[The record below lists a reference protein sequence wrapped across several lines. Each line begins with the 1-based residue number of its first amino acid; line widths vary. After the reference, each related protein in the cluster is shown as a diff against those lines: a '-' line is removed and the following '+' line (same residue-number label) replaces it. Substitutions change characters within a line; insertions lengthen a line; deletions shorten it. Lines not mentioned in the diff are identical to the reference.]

1 MKLIPKYKHAGTLN
15 KEWIKDRD
23 INGNWGYRNIKTG
36 QFRTTLPNSQEEK
49 RQEQTKRNNAVL
61 KTYSANKSKFDESYE
76 SRRRNHSDET
86 VKKVISKPVI
96 TVDSDGNANTG
107 YSRQLAPGEDS
118 AQLNTFIEEQIP
130 IARGIRLVTG
140 LGKLALSKLGSNE
153 VSHWARNS
161 LVNEAAG
168 DIASTVRAADTKA
181 IAENFINDWTQVRP
195 NVEYRP
201 LKGGPVKIEKDIVR
215 GVDGSARIV
224 TTRTPVKLPEG
235 QVDVQGQGRIPVWI
249 EEGQPPRVINGLN
262 TRSNYD
268 FNYAETQGYN
278 LPNSDIRIGLDHI
291 TYPEDKLVHY
301 SSDLMPIR
309 NNQFQPKPA
318 QDLPDSFSA
327 IWWERNHP
335 ASSYGNSKLTFTK
348 VPHTEG
354 YEVANPTVFGDNQTI
369 TTGAYPIT
377 GAETMRPNPFTGF
390 WDHIRYQEQP
400 QGIASFSSFK
410 PTKKAWT
417 TGSVEGNE
425 ATSYFFRKSPDQ
437 QFELVK
443 DQEPGNYSIH
453 FKTDRGALSYGDKMQ
468 LFAKVADE
476 IPEGGLIST
485 WGTIS
490 KGGVHGIDRF
500 GSDFGF
506 QRAGN
511 RQLTL
516 KDTGEPVS
524 VGIYRKPNPRGYY
537 SVGTPGYPYLYDPV
551 TKQWDTSTISQLLKS
566 GKQEFIDWMNNPSYR
581 KAAEA
586 NQVEAESMGLAYTPT
601 YEKTEYLHPQS
612 TTVKNIGNSSL
623 GGTTDRNGDIV
634 INVQTAQN
642 PKDVM
647 AHEFGHANYHGNV
660 SESTM
665 ANTEQGKKEWQY
677 LKFKAG
683 QVFKPD
689 SWYSDK
695 FDLNSH
701 APEAVMNAR
710 DYGKEIGLKIGQE
723 YPGYEKA
730 LELIN
735 SNNGFK
741 SGLRSMFY
749 LDKEHMPYVWKALT
763 GTQFAVPAVGF
774 SLPFLNN
781 NN

>member
-86 VKKVISKPVI
+86 VKKVISKPAI

-140 LGKLALSKLGSNE
+140 LGKLALSKLGQNE

-201 LKGGPVKIEKDIVR
+201 LKGGPIKIENNIVR
-215 GVDGSARIV
+215 GSDGRARIV
-224 TTRTPVKLPEG
+224 TTETPVKFLEG
-235 QVDVQGQGRIPVWI
+235 KIDVLERGSTPVWI
-249 EEGQPPRVINGLN
+249 EEGQQPRVINGLN

-390 WDHIRYQEQP
+390 WDNIRYQEQP
-400 QGIASFSSFK
+400 QGIASLSYFK

-417 TGSVEGNE
+417 TGSGEGNK
-425 ATSYFFRKSPDQ
+425 ATSY
-437 QFELVK
+437 
-443 DQEPGNYSIH
+443 
-453 FKTDRGALSYGDKMQ
+453 
-468 LFAKVADE
+468 LF
-476 IPEGGLIST
+476 
-485 WGTIS
+485 
-490 KGGVHGIDRF
+490 
-500 GSDFGF
+500 
-506 QRAGN
+506 
-511 RQLTL
+511 
-516 KDTGEPVS
+516 
-524 VGIYRKPNPRGYY
+524 RKPNPRGYY

-665 ANTEQGKKEWQY
+665 ANTEYGKKEWQY

-781 NN
+781 N

>member
-15 KEWIKDRD
+15 KEWVKDRD

-49 RQEQTKRNNAVL
+49 KQEQTKRNNAVL
-61 KTYSANKSKFDESYE
+61 KTYSANKARFDESYE

-107 YSRQLAPGEDS
+107 YSTQLAPGEDS

-130 IARGIRLVTG
+130 IVKGFRLVTG
-140 LGKLALSKLGSNE
+140 LGKLVLSKLGSNE

-168 DIASTVRAADTKA
+168 DIASTVRAA
-181 IAENFINDWTQVRP
+181 I
-195 NVEYRP
+195 
-201 LKGGPVKIEKDIVR
+201 
-215 GVDGSARIV
+215 
-224 TTRTPVKLPEG
+224 
-235 QVDVQGQGRIPVWI
+235 
-249 EEGQPPRVINGLN
+249 
-262 TRSNYD
+262 
-268 FNYAETQGYN
+268 
-278 LPNSDIRIGLDHI
+278 
-291 TYPEDKLVHY
+291 
-301 SSDLMPIR
+301 
-309 NNQFQPKPA
+309 
-318 QDLPDSFSA
+318 
-327 IWWERNHP
+327 
-335 ASSYGNSKLTFTK
+335 
-348 VPHTEG
+348 
-354 YEVANPTVFGDNQTI
+354 GDNQTI

-390 WDHIRYQEQP
+390 WDNIRYQEQP
-400 QGIASFSSFK
+400 QGITSLSYFK
-410 PTKKAWT
+410 PTKKAWA
-417 TGSVEGNE
+417 TGNGEGNE
-425 ATSYFFRKSPDQ
+425 ATSYFFKKSPDQ

-443 DQEPGNYSIH
+443 DWEPGNYSIH
-453 FKTDRGALSYGDKMQ
+453 FKTDREALSYGDKMQ

-476 IPEGGLIST
+476 IPEGGAIST

-490 KGGVHGIDRF
+490 KGGVHGINRF

-506 QRAGN
+506 QRIGT

-516 KDTGEPVS
+516 KGTEKPIS
-524 VGIYRKPNPRGYY
+524 VGIYRKPNPRGFY
-537 SVGTPGYPYLYDPV
+537 SIGTPGYPYLYDPV
-551 TKQWDTSTISQLLKS
+551 TKQWTTSTISQLLKS
-566 GKQEFIDWMNNPSYR
+566 GKQEFIDWMNNPTYR

-586 NQVEAESMGLAYTPT
+586 NQAEAESMGLAYTPT
-601 YEKTEYLHPQS
+601 YEKTEYLHPQN
-612 TTVKNIGNSSL
+612 TTVKNIGSSSL
-623 GGTTDRNGDIV
+623 GGTTDRSGDIV

-647 AHEFGHANYHGNV
+647 AHEFGHANWHGNV

-683 QVFKPD
+683 QVFKPN
-689 SWYSDK
+689 SWYSDR

-701 APEAVMNAR
+701 GPEAVMNAR
-710 DYGKEIGLKIGQE
+710 DYGKEIGLEIGQE

-735 SNNGFK
+735 SNNNGFK
-741 SGLRSMFY
+741 SGLKNMFY

-763 GTQFAVPAVGF
+763 GTQFAIPAVGF

>member
-15 KEWIKDRD
+15 KEWVKDRD

-49 RQEQTKRNNAVL
+49 KQEQTKRNNAVL
-61 KTYSANKSKFDESYE
+61 KTYSANKTKFDESYE

-86 VKKVISKPVI
+86 VKKVISKPQI
-96 TVDSDGNANTG
+96 TMDKSGNANTG
-107 YSRQLAPGEDS
+107 YSTQLAPGEDS

-130 IARGIRLVTG
+130 IVKGFRLVTG

-161 LVNEAAG
+161 LVNE
-168 DIASTVRAADTKA
+168 
-181 IAENFINDWTQVRP
+181 
-195 NVEYRP
+195 
-201 LKGGPVKIEKDIVR
+201 
-215 GVDGSARIV
+215 
-224 TTRTPVKLPEG
+224 
-235 QVDVQGQGRIPVWI
+235 
-249 EEGQPPRVINGLN
+249 
-262 TRSNYD
+262 
-268 FNYAETQGYN
+268 
-278 LPNSDIRIGLDHI
+278 
-291 TYPEDKLVHY
+291 
-301 SSDLMPIR
+301 
-309 NNQFQPKPA
+309 
-318 QDLPDSFSA
+318 
-327 IWWERNHP
+327 
-335 ASSYGNSKLTFTK
+335 
-348 VPHTEG
+348 
-354 YEVANPTVFGDNQTI
+354 VA
-369 TTGAYPIT
+369 GAYPIT
-377 GAETMRPNPFTGF
+377 VAETMRPNPFTGF
-390 WDHIRYQEQP
+390 WDNIRYQEQP
-400 QGIASFSSFK
+400 QGITSLSYFK

-417 TGSVEGNE
+417 TGSGEGNE

-443 DQEPGNYSIH
+443 DWEPGNYSIH

-476 IPEGGLIST
+476 IPEGGDIST

-490 KGGVHGIDRF
+490 KGGVHGINRF

-506 QRAGN
+506 QRVGT

-516 KDTGEPVS
+516 KGTGEPVS
-524 VGIYRKPNPRGYY
+524 IGIYRKPNPRGFY
-537 SVGTPGYPYLYDPV
+537 SIGTPGYPYLYDPV
-551 TKQWDTSTISQLLKS
+551 TKQWNTSIISQLLKS
-566 GKQEFIDWMNNPSYR
+566 GKQEFVDWMNNPTYR
-581 KAAEA
+581 IAAEA
-586 NQVEAESMGLAYTPT
+586 NQAEAKSMGLAYTPT
-601 YEKTEYLHPQS
+601 YEKAEYLHPQS
-612 TTVKNIGNSSL
+612 TTMKNIGNSNL
-623 GGTTDRNGDIV
+623 GGTTDMNRDIV

-660 SESTM
+660 SPTTM
-665 ANTEQGKKEWQY
+665 ANTEQGNKEWQY

-689 SWYSDK
+689 SEYGGMY
-695 FDLNSH
+695 DLNTH

-735 SNNGFK
+735 SNKNGFK
-741 SGLRSMFY
+741 SGLRNMFY

-763 GTQFAVPAVGF
+763 GTQFAIPAIGF
-774 SLPFLNN
+774 SFPFLNKN
-781 NN
+781 N